1 MDTVYEEKG
10 EAKAEIERVKEE
22 LRDKRDLKV
31 KKHEQELFRT
41 EDEINDA
48 KQTCEYLKQ
57 NLDNEESII
66 KHISSAANDTPQAD
80 CEEKFKKLEDE
91 KRLEFASQE
100 ANEKVEKQEQ
110 EIGSL
115 IGCLSVSNM
124 CMEIKEDE
132 MLQNLEEENM
142 KADEQLKWKGE
153 QFKHLEEAHEKHKDQ
168 FMSGKNEWELE
179 KSALL
184 DEISSLQKKLESHIR
199 ISQDLQNQL
208 HMCKQSF
215 SHEESQRK
223 CLEVEYPIYSLKTK
237 EEYYEESKSSIEKL
251 EQENHELRM
260 SLKELQ
266 ESGASYSESKLLS
279 ELRNLEQIHKECDST
294 FKVIKAEWS
303 FQVEQLTGTINSLLT
318 ELENKTAAVEKLE
331 MELESSNSLTTEMTL
346 LNEELSVMVLVFQQ
360 GISETKLKLANYEDK
375 METKEAALMGQI
387 ESYAPAKEML
397 EESTKC
403 QLLPKE
409 NVLHMEFDLEE
420 KLREVCDDLDKAN
433 IQLNETIYERNDM
446 ELELHMWMSYVERL
460 GKDLEENLVMRQR
473 LENSLLAQVDFS
485 ERLKQEKDRLISEK
499 ETRINCLQHVLLEQK
514 LEVRD
519 TEGFVPIAVSSKTGE
534 VRYLQMIEEENKILE
549 ELREEVYWLEQES
562 FRREVESGVIAEIKM
577 EKFNKFGKE
586 NHINGENTRIDELM
600 QQVTALEQHCTS
612 SLTTISSQLDEKQA
626 EINQVQEV
634 CDKIKAA
641 EILSAL
647 ESKQL
652 AWDIEAEM
660 NEKQF
665 KTKDLTC
672 RIENNMSGSDDLLQK
687 LKMENRNLQE
697 NVIRLSSEKE
707 NLLLFIRVLYD
718 KMCDST
724 TADTEIIEMLVQSFE
739 NNGPAMKLIKGDEF
753 LVKENMIIHS
763 PTGIKK
769 HDIISDIRSPFQEL
783 NILLEG

>member
-1 MDTVYEEKG
+1 MNTVYEEKD

-22 LRDKRDLKV
+22 PRGKRDLEV
-31 KKHEQELFRT
+31 KKLEQELFPT

-48 KQTCEYLKQ
+48 KQIYEDLKQ

-66 KHISSAANDTPQAD
+66 KHISAANDTPQAD
-80 CEEKFKKLEDE
+80 CEAKIKKLEEE
-91 KRLEFASQE
+91 KMLEFMSQK

-110 EIGSL
+110 EIESL
-115 IGCLSVSNM
+115 IDCLSASNM
-124 CMEIKEDE
+124 CMEIKEDD
-132 MLQNLEEENM
+132 MLQNLEEENE
-142 KADEQLKWKGE
+142 KLTE
-153 QFKHLEEAHEKHKDQ
+153 QFI
-168 FMSGKNEWELE
+168 SGKNEWELE

-184 DEISSLQKKLESHIR
+184 DEISSLQKKLEPHIR
-199 ISQDLQNQL
+199 ISQDLQHQL
-208 HMCKQSF
+208 QMCKQSLA
-215 SHEESQRK
+215 HEESQRK
-223 CLEVEYPIYSLKTK
+223 CVEVQVSESNECQGARSQLQYPIHSLKTK

-266 ESGASYSESKLLS
+266 ESGASYSESKLLY

-294 FKVIKAEWS
+294 FKAIKGEWS
-303 FQVEQLTGTINSLLT
+303 FQVEQLTGSINSLWT

-331 MELESSNSLTTEMTL
+331 MELESSHSLTKEMIL

-360 GISETKLKLANYEDK
+360 RISENQLKLSNYKDNY
-375 METKEAALMGQI
+375 
-387 ESYAPAKEML
+387 SP
-397 EESTKC
+397 KC

-409 NVLHMEFDLEE
+409 VLHMKFDLEE
-420 KLREVCDDLDKAN
+420 KLREVYDALDKAN
-433 IQLNETIYERNDM
+433 IELNETIYERNDM

-460 GKDLEENLVMRQR
+460 GKDLEENIVMRKR
-473 LENSLLAQVDFS
+473 LENSLLAQVEFS
-485 ERLKQEKDRLISEK
+485 ERLKQEKDRLVSEK
-499 ETRINCLQHVLLEQK
+499 ENRINYLHQ
-514 LEVRD
+514 VRD
-519 TEGFVPIAVSSKTGE
+519 TEGFIPIAVSSKTDE
-534 VRYLQMIEEENKILE
+534 VRYLQMIEEKNKILE
-549 ELREEVYWLEQES
+549 ELKKEVVWLEQES
-562 FRREVESGVIAEIKM
+562 FRREVESIVIAEIKM
-577 EKFNKFGKE
+577 EKTNKFGKE
-586 NHINGENTRIDELM
+586 NYIKGENTMRIDELM
-600 QQVTALEQHCTS
+600 QQVTSLEQHCTS

-626 EINQVQEV
+626 EINQVQEA

-660 NEKQF
+660 DEKQF
-665 KTKDLTC
+665 KTKDLTHQ
-672 RIENNMSGSDDLLQK
+672 IENKMSGSDDLLQK
-687 LKMENRNLQE
+687 LKMENRNLHE
-697 NVIRLSSEKE
+697 NAIRLSSEKA

-739 NNGPAMKLIKGDEF
+739 NNGPAMKLIKGDDF

-763 PTGIKK
+763 PTGTKK

>member
-22 LRDKRDLKV
+22 LRDKRDLEV
-31 KKHEQELFRT
+31 KKLEQELFPA

-48 KQTCEYLKQ
+48 KQICEYLKQ
-57 NLDNEESII
+57 NLDYEESII
-66 KHISSAANDTPQAD
+66 KHISAANDTPQAD

-91 KRLEFASQE
+91 KMLEFASWK

-110 EIGSL
+110 EIESL
-115 IGCLSVSNM
+115 IDCLSVSNM
-124 CMEIKEDE
+124 CMEIKEDA

-142 KADEQLKWKGE
+142 KVDEQLKRQGE
-153 QFKHLEEAHEKHKDQ
+153 HFKHLEKEKEKLTEQ
-168 FMSGKNEWELE
+168 FMSGMNEWELE

-199 ISQDLQNQL
+199 ISEDLQHQL

-215 SHEESQRK
+215 SREESQRK

-237 EEYYEESKSSIEKL
+237 DEYYEESKCSIEKL
-251 EQENHELRM
+251 EQENNELRM

-279 ELRNLEQIHKECDST
+279 ELKNLEHIHKECDST
-294 FKVIKAEWS
+294 FKAIKAEWRI
-303 FQVEQLTGTINSLLT
+303 QVEQLTGTISSLWT
-318 ELENKTAAVEKLE
+318 ELENKTASVEKLE
-331 MELESSNSLTTEMTL
+331 MELESSHSLTTEIML
-346 LNEELSVMVLVFQQ
+346 RNEELSVMVLVLQQ
-360 GISETKLKLANYEDK
+360 GISETQLKHSNYEDK
-375 METKEAALMGQI
+375 M
-387 ESYAPAKEML
+387 

-420 KLREVCDDLDKAN
+420 KLREVYDALDKAN
-433 IQLNETIYERNDM
+433 IELNETVYERNDM

-460 GKDLEENLVMRQR
+460 GKDLEENLVMRKR

-485 ERLKQEKDRLISEK
+485 ERLKQEMDRLVAEK
-499 ETRINCLQHVLLEQK
+499 ENRINCLHQHVLLEQK
-514 LEVRD
+514 QEVRD
-519 TEGFVPIAVSSKTGE
+519 TEGFVPIAVSSKIDE
-534 VRYLQMIEEENKILE
+534 VRYLHMIEEKNKILE
-549 ELREEVYWLEQES
+549 ELKEEVFGLEQES
-562 FRREVESGVIAEIKM
+562 FRREVESTVIAEIKM
-577 EKFNKFGKE
+577 DKTNKFGKE
-586 NHINGENTRIDELM
+586 NNIKGENTRIDELM
-600 QQVTALEQHCTS
+600 QQVTSLEQHCTS

-626 EINQVQEV
+626 EIKQVQEA

-660 NEKQF
+660 GEKQF
-665 KTKDLTC
+665 KTKDLTHK
-672 RIENNMSGSDDLLQK
+672 IENKMSGSDDLLQK
-687 LKMENRNLQE
+687 LEMENRNLHE

-707 NLLLFIRVLYD
+707 NLLLFIR
-718 KMCDST
+718 
-724 TADTEIIEMLVQSFE
+724 SFD

-753 LVKENMIIHS
+753 LVKENMIIYS
-763 PTGIKK
+763 PTGAKK
-769 HDIISDIRSPFQEL
+769 HGIISDIRSPFQEL